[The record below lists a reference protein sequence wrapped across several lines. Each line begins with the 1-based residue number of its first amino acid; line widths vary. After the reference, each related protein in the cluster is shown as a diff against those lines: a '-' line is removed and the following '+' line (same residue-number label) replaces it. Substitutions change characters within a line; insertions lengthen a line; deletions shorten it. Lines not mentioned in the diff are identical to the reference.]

1 MPSKN
6 LIAELLKEKIGLR
19 RNAVVTFVWKFLSEV
34 VRPGVYTVGGGLGK
48 TVFILTILIIFTL
61 GYPPPT
67 PTPTPLPF

>member
-1 MPSKN
+1 
-6 LIAELLKEKIGLR
+6 
-19 RNAVVTFVWKFLSEV
+19 VWKFLSEV